1 MTLQYKIKQRSSDRD
16 FTDVKEI
23 GQANTEQNAYDI
35 LKSYATRCS
44 CVHWTITCETIK
56 FDGIELSSDGEVLH
70 VTAWIEKENK

>member
-35 LKSYATRCS
+35 
-44 CVHWTITCETIK
+44 
-56 FDGIELSSDGEVLH
+56 
-70 VTAWIEKENK
+70 